1 MQAEDIR
8 VQNIPKWIIKEMCDM
23 YEIVFMKI
31 TFKQMRDVSYNN
43 VKYQSYIAIFFEIMN
58 YKLTT

>member
-31 TFKQMRDVSYNN
+31 TFKQMSDVK
-43 VKYQSYIAIFFEIMN
+43 VYQSYIAIFFEIMN

>member
-31 TFKQMRDVSYNN
+31 TFKQMSDV
-43 VKYQSYIAIFFEIMN
+43 YQSYIAIFL
-58 YKLTT
+58 KS

>member
-31 TFKQMRDVSYNN
+31 TFKQMSDVSYILEK
-43 VKYQSYIAIFFEIMN
+43 VYQSYIAIFL
-58 YKLTT
+58 KS

>member
-1 MQAEDIR
+1 MQVEDTR

-31 TFKQMRDVSYNN
+31 TFKQMSDVSYNIN
-43 VKYQSYIAIFFEIMN
+43 LILQYFLKS
-58 YKLTT
+58 

>member
-23 YEIVFMKI
+23 YEIVFMRI
-31 TFKQMRDVSYNN
+31 TFKQMSDDINLIL
-43 VKYQSYIAIFFEIMN
+43 QFFL
-58 YKLTT
+58 KS